1 MTKKSRLDK
10 LFGGLSA
17 RERGVLAL
25 RSMKEGTDDD
35 PQIKHSMP
43 DSQVCAYNRLV
54 ALMNGVNSDLGPYVL
69 LIKALV
75 DQASIRV
82 GWLVTVNLLSIRHK
96 KSEALADDLTEA
108 LIERL
113 QDGIKR
119 QWQEIRA
126 VETLTAEVADEFRVK
141 Y

>member
-1 MTKKSRLDK
+1 
-10 LFGGLSA
+10 
-17 RERGVLAL
+17 
-25 RSMKEGTDDD
+25 
-35 PQIKHSMP
+35 MP

-82 GWLVTVNLLSIRHK
+82 GWLATVNLLSIRHK
-96 KSEALADDLTEA
+96 KSEALADELTEA

-113 QDGIKR
+113 RTGIKC

-126 VETLTAEVADEFRVK
+126 VEILSSKVK
-141 Y
+141 TR